1 MVARMSGAFTRR
13 QFVAASAASWLC
25 AGLPR
30 AHAKGRGN
38 AGNGPRYFVTLFLRG
53 GIDAV
58 YTLDPKRKG
67 EVEDRVDVPYEG
79 NDIVDAGEIQFGPHF
94 EPLKKW
100 APKMAIVRGVQVKT
114 ANHESGAYQMVR
126 MRTSV
131 TTTMPSL
138 YDVIGQTRDEQPL
151 GSVLL
156 GECSTFE
163 HSPGA
168 LAAPTGTEGGKTAL
182 DMLDGLA
189 EEDIAVLAK
198 VYKQHLQRVPK
209 WQASSEAERTRDYLS
224 QLAAFFER
232 MKGVKRFAPEEW
244 NKSEGKTKRYGED
257 LQRTLWF
264 LENDLARGVCVKL
277 FFDWDSHYRN
287 ADKQKSSN
295 QSFTKILNKFLK
307 ELHER
312 KNEHGTLA
320 DQTLVVI
327 ASELGRFPVI
337 NGNLGKDHWPETSLM
352 FVGPHVKQGTVWV
365 PTGKFMEGLPVSLTT
380 GKPGDP
386 GADHLVLD
394 DVGTTLVHMA
404 GLDPALFGYR
414 GRRLQFLER
423 T

>member
-1 MVARMSGAFTRR
+1 MVGRMSLTRR
-13 QFVAASAASWLC
+13 QFVAASAATWLC

-30 AHAKGRGN
+30 AHAKMSSGV
-38 AGNGPRYFVTLFLRG
+38 APRYFVTLFLRG

-58 YTLDPKRKG
+58 YTTDPKRKG

-79 NDIVDAGEIQFGPHF
+79 NAIVDAGNIQFGPHF
-94 EPLKKW
+94 KPLAKW
-100 APKMAIVRGVQVKT
+100 APKMAVVRGVQVKT
-114 ANHESGAYQMVR
+114 ANHESGAFQMVR
-126 MRTSV
+126 MRTRV
-131 TTTMPSL
+131 TTSMPSL
-138 YDVIGQTRDEQPL
+138 YDVIGQSRDGQPL

-156 GECSTFE
+156 GEVSTFE

-189 EEDIAVLAK
+189 EEDIAVLAS
-198 VYKQHLQRVPK
+198 VYKQHLQRVPR
-209 WQASSEAERTRDYLS
+209 WQVSSEAERTREYLS

-232 MKGVKRFAPEEW
+232 MKTVERFKPDEW

-287 ADKQKSSN
+287 ADKQESSN
-295 QSFTKILNKFLK
+295 ASFTKILDKFLK
-307 ELHER
+307 ALHER

-320 DQTLVVI
+320 EQTLVVI
-327 ASELGRFPVI
+327 ASEMGRFPVI
-337 NGNLGKDHWPETSLM
+337 NGNLGKDHWPETSMM
-352 FVGPHVKQGTVWV
+352 FVGPSVQQGTSWV

-380 GKPGDP
+380 GKPGDA

-394 DVGTTLVHMA
+394 DVGATLVHMA
-404 GLDPALFGYR
+404 GMNPALYGYN
-414 GRRLQFLER
+414 GRRMKFLER
-423 T
+423 S